1 MDLKCRIKVNE
12 LNLFLIVRLQE
23 DFLKE
28 VQQLAR
34 KEVTLKFYF
43 NIEFYNKKINNN
55 LYSFSFLTFF
65 NYYF

>member
-1 MDLKCRIKVNE
+1 MDLKCKIKVNE
-12 LNLFLIVRLQE
+12 LNLFLIVQLQE

-43 NIEFYNKKINNN
+43 NIEFNNKKKIIIYI
-55 LYSFSFLTFF
+55 LSCF
-65 NYYF
+65 